1 MHAALMIRTR
11 IHLIREIRNQ
21 RRTDVTHAR
30 RKSDLQVMIFLCTS
44 NIL

>member
-1 MHAALMIRTR
+1 MRVALMIRTR

-30 RKSDLQVMIFLCTS
+30 RKLDLQVMIFLCTS
-44 NIL
+44 DRL